1 MNLLKNLLIIAVLM
15 AVGYGMYVALQR
27 SNADPRQP
35 PGVADAWPA
44 APKVELS
51 GVGQSPSPGG
61 PLALSGSPAQPT
73 AAPGFGA
80 SGTALPS
87 ASTSAAHPAEY
98 PPSGVPAAIPYPS
111 AAPSTGYS
119 PTASSSPTATLGA
132 PMSPEAISTM
142 TMPNAVTHAQGSP
155 AMSPQ
160 GQMPPSNTVRNLVP
174 PPEATVA
181 RDAVSPVVNA
191 NDQLL
196 RNKFAVFMNAVQQ
209 KLAEGKLA
217 EAHLALS
224 KLYANP
230 DLQPDQTKQINDLLD
245 QIAGTV
251 IYSRQHHLEP
261 PYVTRQGDTL
271 ENVAQ
276 KYSVPWQ
283 LLARINGLMPS
294 GAPNDAGD
302 TKDQPLPLGME
313 LKVVRG
319 PFDAVVDLDR
329 HELTLMLN
337 ERYAGRF
344 RIGVGRDQPLLD
356 GNYTVQDKTLNPAYR
371 GANDPNSPPSGAWIG
386 LGDRIGIHGV
396 SDPQGIGRDDNR
408 GAICVGDRDLQDLY
422 GILSVGSRVTIR
434 R

>member
-1 MNLLKNLLIIAVLM
+1 MT
-15 AVGYGMYVALQR
+15 
-27 SNADPRQP
+27 
-35 PGVADAWPA
+35 
-44 APKVELS
+44 
-51 GVGQSPSPGG
+51 SPN
-61 PLALSGSPAQPT
+61 
-73 AAPGFGA
+73 
-80 SGTALPS
+80 
-87 ASTSAAHPAEY
+87 
-98 PPSGVPAAIPYPS
+98 
-111 AAPSTGYS
+111 
-119 PTASSSPTATLGA
+119 PTATLGA
-132 PMSPEAISTM
+132 PMSPDAVSAM

-160 GQMPPSNTVRNLVP
+160 GQLPSSSTVRNLAP
-174 PPEATVA
+174 PPDATMAGGV
-181 RDAVSPVVNA
+181 VSPAASADN
-191 NDQLL
+191 QLL
-196 RNKFAVFMNAVQQ
+196 QSKFAAFMNAVQQ

-230 DLQPDQTKQINDLLD
+230 DLPPDQTKQINDLLD
-245 QIAGTV
+245 RLAGTV
-251 IYSRQHHLEP
+251 IYSRQHLLEP

-271 ENVAQ
+271 ANVAQ
-276 KYSVPWQ
+276 RYSVPWQ
-283 LLARINGLMPS
+283 LLARINGLMPP
-294 GAPNDAGD
+294 GATNDAEG

-408 GAICVGDRDLQDLY
+408 GAICVDDRDLQDLY